1 VDGQPYPYDDTKI
14 ALIKEYC
21 YGQGWDVGFIQVDDL
36 SDLYTERMTGLGMQ
50 CLIDLHK
57 AGVDVKK
64 ELDTAITY
72 QYAMFKGNYS
82 GALIGAPMHSMDG
95 HECSGYCPDKRYWMF
110 SAWMG
115 SSFLIPALWE
125 YFVFV
130 ERDGRVAE
138 MIVMFGDALMK
149 YGVVRPDVW
158 TQGQRDARSWMLS
171 ENPTPWISLY
181 FANPYNLGQ
190 AILDQDA
197 DGWYSDLH
205 NPEAIF
211 ALSAAYFF
219 SCNSKFRGR
228 VEEMWG
234 FFNEDN
240 ARENGSPLRLFL
252 WQHRGSASTEW
263 LLENAGCE

>member
-1 VDGQPYPYDDTKI
+1 VDSQPYPYDDSKI

-21 YGQGWDVGFIQVDDL
+21 FGQGWDVGFIQVDDL

-64 ELDTAITY
+64 ELDTAIMY

-82 GALIGAPMHSMDG
+82 GAVIGAPMHSMDG
-95 HECSGYCPDKRYWMF
+95 HECSGSCADKRYWMF
-110 SAWMG
+110 SPWMG

-130 ERDGRVAE
+130 EQDRRVAE
-138 MIVMFGDALMK
+138 MIVIFGDALMT

-181 FANPYNLGQ
+181 FANPYNLSQ
-190 AILDQDA
+190 AILDQDVE
-197 DGWYSDLH
+197 GWYSDLH

-219 SCNSKFRGR
+219 SCNVKFRDR
-228 VEEMWG
+228 LQDMWG

-263 LLENAGCE
+263 LLENASC